1 MKQLEAHNKITAV
14 HGKIPLTRNLRI
26 TAMILVAVVLIG
38 CSGSPDQVQL
48 SMPELSKIPDGVYR
62 GSAKVLPVIARVEVT
77 VTGGRITGFRI
88 LRHLT
93 GQGRAAEVL
102 AEQVVEKQTIEIDA
116 VSGATYS
123 SKVILKA
130 GENALRAGL
139 EP

>member
-1 MKQLEAHNKITAV
+1 MKQIEAHDRITAV
-14 HGKIPLTRNLRI
+14 NGKILLTRSLRI
-26 TAMILVAVVLIG
+26 TAKILVAVVLIG

-48 SMPELSKIPDGVYR
+48 SMPELSKIPDGVYH

-77 VTGGRITGFRI
+77 VTGGRIAGFRI

-93 GQGRAAEVL
+93 GQGQAAEAL

-116 VSGATYS
+116 VSGATCS

>member
-62 GSAKVLPVIARVEVT
+62 GSAKVLPVIARVQVT

-102 AEQVVEKQTIEIDA
+102 TEQVVEKQTIEIDA

>member
-102 AEQVVEKQTIEIDA
+102 TEQVVEKQTIEIDA

>member
-1 MKQLEAHNKITAV
+1 M
-14 HGKIPLTRNLRI
+14 TRNLRI

>member
-62 GSAKVLPVIARVEVT
+62 GSAKALPVIARVEVT

>member
-1 MKQLEAHNKITAV
+1 MKQLEAHNKITAE

-102 AEQVVEKQTIEIDA
+102 TEQVVEKQTIEIDA